1 MRNSKK
7 IPAKGKPSI
16 AVVVDGQTESWY
28 LAMIAR
34 NEPDSRFRIKPEI
47 PQNKSLAEQYAKVI
61 SLAADYDEVI
71 WIVDLD
77 VVLRETR
84 EGRPGQTGALDVFR
98 RMKSKLESEY
108 DNVTLIINQP
118 CIEFWLLIHFE
129 FTRAPFDNCAGAESR
144 LKRYLDDYLKTQKY
158 YTKEGNDIYLKMKE
172 HLPVAIKNSKRFGIF
187 DFENP
192 YRGYSDMHLLFEK
205 LGLVAGESTI

>member
-1 MRNSKK
+1 MRNNKGILS
-7 IPAKGKPSI
+7 KGKPSI

-71 WIVDLD
+71 WIVDFD
-77 VVLRETR
+77 VILKETR
-84 EGRPGQTGALDVFR
+84 EGKRGELGAMKVFIR
-98 RMKSKLESEY
+98 LKNKLESEY
-108 DNVTLIINQP
+108 DNVTIIINQP

-129 FTRAPFDNCAGAESR
+129 YTQAPFENCAGAEGR
-144 LKRYLDDYLKTQKY
+144 LKKYLGDYSKAQKY

-172 HLPVAIKNSKRFGIF
+172 RLPVAIGNSKRFGKF
-187 DFENP
+187 DFGNP
-192 YRGYSDMHLLFEK
+192 DRGYTDMHVLFEK
-205 LGLVAGESTI
+205 LGLIAGE